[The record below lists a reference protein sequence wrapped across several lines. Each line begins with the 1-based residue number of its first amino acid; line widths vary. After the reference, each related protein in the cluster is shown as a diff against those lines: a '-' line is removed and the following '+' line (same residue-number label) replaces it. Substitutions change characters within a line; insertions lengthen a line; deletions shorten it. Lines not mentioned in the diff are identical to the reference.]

1 MFPGSLS
8 VAKHKTGAPQ
18 GRAAMRRINKR
29 QKLVAVALLTALP
42 LTGYIASQVAP
53 SSLTSAVASQ
63 ADDVDTKLDGTTVT
77 GVKNVKFDSKN
88 ALTSNQLIASS
99 TRSNAA
105 SRSDDRGTLQ
115 SGEETG
121 SWDLGENLSIT
132 TGNGQ
137 KIDAS
142 NPVIKVLI
150 NSRDAGSV
158 PAGFN
163 PNHATGD
170 NGNAYPYGQC
180 TWWAYKRRA
189 ELGMPVGSNL
199 GNGSQWAASAQSL
212 GYWVDQT
219 PRQGDVAVYGAGQ
232 QGADAVYGHVA
243 VVEAVNNDGSIVISE
258 SNVNGQIGP
267 FQRTV
272 SADNAKELQYIHY

>member
-1 MFPGSLS
+1 M
-8 VAKHKTGAPQ
+8 
-18 GRAAMRRINKR
+18 
-29 QKLVAVALLTALP
+29 
-42 LTGYIASQVAP
+42 AP
-53 SSLTSAVASQ
+53 SQLPSAVASP
-63 ADDVDTKLDGTTVT
+63 ASDTDTKLDGTTVT
-77 GVKNVKFDSKN
+77 GVKNVKFDSKT
-88 ALTSNQLIASS
+88 ALTSNQLIASN

-105 SRSDDRGTLQ
+105 SRGDDRGTLQ
-115 SGEETG
+115 SEQETG
-121 SWDLGENLSIT
+121 SWDLGEALSIT

-142 NPVIKVLI
+142 NPVIKVLV
-150 NSRDAGSV
+150 NSRDSGSV

-243 VVEAVNNDGSIVISE
+243 VVEAVNDDGSIVISE

-272 SADNAKELQYIHY
+272 SADNAKALQYIHY